1 MIRLLA
7 TWNFNY
13 VPTCSARDVVQKSQV
28 TIQFEPKSY
37 NSSTPN
43 NSIIGTYLLLLIS
56 LFILNMCKTLKD
68 LILNKTDSIDI
79 RDCYN
84 QTGIAQILSTLD
96 QELVGLENVKSRVS
110 EISSVLLFDRIREI
124 QELPT
129 LNSSLHMAFTGRPG
143 TGKTS
148 VAAKIAL
155 VLRNLGY
162 LTIGH
167 ITNVTREDLVGQYV
181 GHTAPKTREQL
192 QKARGGILFIDE
204 AHHLYKPD
212 NERDYGAEA
221 IELLLQVMENQRD
234 DLILI
239 FAGGKDKIESFFHSN
254 PGISSRIGNHVD
266 FLDYE
271 VKELVAI
278 SQFLL
283 HNENRYK
290 YTPQTVEILEY
301 YIGQLVKFPAFAN
314 VRTIKIFLNQLLSYQ
329 AIRVEKE
336 LVEKG
341 QLCYD
346 SLVQLEKEDFRY
358 FQADDFINIIG
369 SENVTLYPFHSNAS
383 VLPSGSKT
391 YVAPAKR
398 KLY

>member
-1 MIRLLA
+1 
-7 TWNFNY
+7 
-13 VPTCSARDVVQKSQV
+13 
-28 TIQFEPKSY
+28 
-37 NSSTPN
+37 
-43 NSIIGTYLLLLIS
+43 
-56 LFILNMCKTLKD
+56 MCKTLKD
-68 LILNKTDSIDI
+68 LIFNQTDAIDI

-84 QTGIAQILSTLD
+84 QTGIEKVLGTLD
-96 QELVGLENVKSRVS
+96 AELVGLENVKGRVR

-234 DLILI
+234 DLIFI
-239 FAGGKDKIESFFHSN
+239 FAGGKDKIDSFFNSN

-271 VKELVAI
+271 VDELVQI

-283 HNENRYK
+283 HNENRYQF
-290 YTPQTVEILEY
+290 TSEAIEILKY
-301 YIGQLVKFPAFAN
+301 YIAQLVKFPAFAN

-329 AIRVEKE
+329 SIRVEKT
-336 LVEKG
+336 LTEKG
-341 QLCYD
+341 ELRYD
-346 SLVQLEKEDFRY
+346 SLIKIEKNDFKY
-358 FQADDFINIIG
+358 FQEDDFINIVG
-369 SENVTLYPFHSNAS
+369 SENVTLYPSI
-383 VLPSGSKT
+383 
-391 YVAPAKR
+391 
-398 KLY
+398 